1 MAATSSPAIA
11 PESGAPVVLFID
23 DDIDVRTSAQ
33 VLLARHGMEM
43 LSAAGPAEGLAILA
57 SRPVDAV
64 LLDLNFS
71 AGATA
76 GDEGLACLADI
87 LNQDPDAVVVVVTGH
102 SGVNI
107 AVSAMRAGAGDF
119 VTKPWSNERL
129 AATVTNAVEL
139 RRRRRQ
145 TGAFQAENAALIRDA
160 FPDTRILG
168 SSPAMVRLRDLI
180 ARAGPTEANV
190 LILGEHGVG
199 KELVARAIHQ
209 ASPRAGGPFI
219 PVDLATLSETHFE
232 AELFGHRRGAFPDA
246 DADRPGRLVAAHG
259 GTLFL
264 DEIGNLPL
272 ALQVKL
278 LSAIERRQVTP
289 LGGDRPVP
297 LNARI
302 VAATNLPRA
311 LLYSEAA
318 FRADLLY
325 RLNTVE
331 IMVPPLRQRGDDI
344 LELARHYLAHYA
356 RRYGRSEKKPLAP
369 AAAQRLRGDGWPGNV
384 RALRHAMER
393 AVILSETP
401 AYEPVD
407 FILAGPGVSPAGGAA
422 MSAGPTAILDD
433 LNLERSEKTLIARAL
448 QKHHYNVSHAARDL
462 GLTRAALYRRMEKH
476 GL

>member
-1 MAATSSPAIA
+1 MEPSSTRPT
-11 PESGAPVVLFID
+11 VLFID
-23 DDIDVRTSAQ
+23 DDADVLTSVRLLLTRHDME
-33 VLLARHGMEM
+33 VLTAR
-43 LSAAGPAEGLAILA
+43 GPAEGLGLLGGT
-57 SRPVDAV
+57 PVDAV

-71 AGATA
+71 RGATA
-76 GDEGLACLADI
+76 GDEGLGCLADI
-87 LNQDPDAVVVVVTGH
+87 LLQDPDAAVVIVTGH

-107 AVSAMRAGAGDF
+107 AVAAMRAGAADF

-129 AATVTNAVEL
+129 VATVRTAVEL

-145 TGAFQAENAALIRDA
+145 AGAFQAENAALVRHA
-160 FPDTRILG
+160 FPETRIIG
-168 SSPAMVRLRDLI
+168 VSPAMTRLRSLI
-180 ARAGPTEANV
+180 ERAGPTEANV

-199 KELVARAIHQ
+199 KELAARAIHQ
-209 ASPRAGGPFI
+209 ASPRVSGPFI
-219 PVDLATLSETHFE
+219 PVDLASLSEAHFE
-232 AELFGHRRGAFPDA
+232 SELFGHRRGAFPEA

-272 ALQVKL
+272 GLQVKL
-278 LSAIERRQVTP
+278 LSAIERRQITP

-311 LLYSEAA
+311 RLYSEDV

-331 IMVPPLRQRGDDI
+331 ITVPPLRDRGDDI
-344 LELARHYLAHYA
+344 LELARHYLKHYA
-356 RRYGRSEKKPLAP
+356 RRYGRPEKKPLGE
-369 AAAQRLRGDGWPGNV
+369 AAALALKGDAWPGNV

-393 AVILSETP
+393 AVILSEGP
-401 AYEPVD
+401 AYEPRD
-407 FILAGPGVSPAGGAA
+407 FVLSGAA
-422 MSAGPTAILDD
+422 PARSRSWASSATPET
-433 LNLERSEKTLIARAL
+433 LNLVKSEKTLIVQAL

>member
-1 MAATSSPAIA
+1 MSDRPK
-11 PESGAPVVLFID
+11 VLVID
-23 DDIDVRTSAQ
+23 DDADVLQS
-33 VLLARHGMEM
+33 VSLL
-43 LSAAGPAEGLAILA
+43 LSRNDIEVIAASGPAEGLHALSTTA
-57 SRPVDAV
+57 VDAI

-71 AGATA
+71 RGATS

-87 LNQDPDAVVVVVTGH
+87 LEHDADAAVVIVTGH

-107 AVSAMRAGAGDF
+107 AVAAMRAGASDF

-129 AATVTNAVEL
+129 VATVRTAVEL

-145 TGAFQAENAALIRDA
+145 AGAFQAENAALVRDA
-160 FPDTRILG
+160 FPQTEIIG
-168 SSPAMVRLRDLI
+168 SSAAMTRLRGLI
-180 ARAGPTEANV
+180 ERAGPTEANV

-209 ASPRAGGPFI
+209 ASPRAKGPFI
-219 PVDLATLSETHFE
+219 PVDLAALSETHFE
-232 AELFGHRRGAFPDA
+232 SELFGHRRGAFPEA

-289 LGGDRPVP
+289 LGSDKPVP

-302 VAATNLPRA
+302 VAATNLPRSR
-311 LLYSEAA
+311 LYSESV

-331 IMVPPLRQRGDDI
+331 AVVPPLRQRGDDI
-344 LELARHYLAHYA
+344 LELARHYLRHYA
-356 RRYGRSEKKPLAP
+356 RRYGRPDKKPLTD
-369 AAAQRLRGDGWPGNV
+369 AAAQVLKGDPWPGNV

-393 AVILSETP
+393 AVIMSDGT
-401 AYEPVD
+401 AYEPGD
-407 FILAGPGVSPAGGAA
+407 FVLSGGAA
-422 MSAGPTAILDD
+422 SPAPAALGDD
-433 LNLERSEKTLIARAL
+433 LNLERSEKALIAQAL
-448 QKHHYNVSHAARDL
+448 QKHHYNVSHAAREL

>member
-1 MAATSSPAIA
+1 MNDRPA
-11 PESGAPVVLFID
+11 PDSDTPTVLFID
-23 DDIDVRTSAQ
+23 DDGDVRQSVR
-33 VLLARHGMEM
+33 VLLSRHGVEV
-43 LSAAGPAEGLAILA
+43 LVAAGPAEGLQMLA
-57 SRPVDAV
+57 SRPVDAI

-71 AGATA
+71 RGATA

-87 LNQDPDAVVVVVTGH
+87 LQHDPDAVVVVVTGH

-107 AVSAMRAGAGDF
+107 AVSAMRAGASDF

-129 AATVTNAVEL
+129 VATVRTAIEL

-145 TGAFQAENAALIRDA
+145 AGAFQAENAALVRDA
-160 FPDTRILG
+160 FPETHIIG
-168 SSPAMVRLRDLI
+168 SSSSMTRLRGLI
-180 ARAGPTEANV
+180 ERAGPTEANV

-199 KELVARAIHQ
+199 KELVARAIHH

-219 PVDLATLSETHFE
+219 PVDLAALSEVHFE
-232 AELFGHRRGAFPDA
+232 SELFGHRRGAFPDA
-246 DADRPGRLVAAHG
+246 DSDRPGRLVAAHG

-311 LLYSEAA
+311 LLYSETV

-331 IMVPPLRQRGDDI
+331 ILVPPLRQRGDDI
-344 LELARHYLAHYA
+344 LELARHYLKLYA
-356 RRYGRSEKKPLAP
+356 RRYGRPEKKPLST
-369 AAAQRLRGDGWPGNV
+369 AAAERLRGDGWPGNV

-401 AYEPVD
+401 AYEAAD
-407 FILAGPGVSPAGGAA
+407 FPLTG
-422 MSAGPTAILDD
+422 SAGRASASARGGDD
-433 LNLERSEKTLIARAL
+433 LNLVRSEKNLIAQAL
-448 QKHHYNVSHAARDL
+448 QKHHYNVSHAAKDL
-462 GLTRAALYRRMEKH
+462 GLTRAALYRRLEKH

>member
-1 MAATSSPAIA
+1 MIADDSAQPAIL
-11 PESGAPVVLFID
+11 VVD
-23 DDIDVRTSAQ
+23 DDPDVLQSVR
-33 VLLARHGMEM
+33 VLLSREGMAVQGATAPAGA
-43 LSAAGPAEGLAILA
+43 LSLVGQQNF
-57 SRPVDAV
+57 DAV

-71 AGATA
+71 RGATA
-76 GDEGLACLADI
+76 GDEGLSCLQDI
-87 LNQDPDAVVVVVTGH
+87 LAHDPDAAVVVITGH

-107 AVSAMRAGAGDF
+107 AVSAMRAGASDF

-129 AATVTNAVEL
+129 VATVATAVEL

-145 TGAFQAENAALIRDA
+145 ARAFQAENIALVRDA
-160 FPDTRILG
+160 YPDTTLLG
-168 SSPAMVRLRDLI
+168 SCPAMARLRDLI

-190 LILGEHGVG
+190 LVLGEHGAG
-199 KELVARAIHQ
+199 KELVARALHQ
-209 ASPRAGGPFI
+209 SSPRAPGPFI
-219 PVDLATLSETHFE
+219 PVDLAALPEAHFE
-232 AELFGHRRGAFPDA
+232 AELFGRRGGGE
-246 DADRPGRLVAAHG
+246 DRPGRLVAAHG

-264 DEIGNLPL
+264 DEVGHLPL

-289 LGGDRPVP
+289 VGSDKPVP

-311 LLYSEAA
+311 QLYSEAV

-331 IMVPPLRQRGDDI
+331 LTVPPLRERGDDI
-344 LELARHYLAHYA
+344 AELARHYLKLYA
-356 RRYGRSEKKPLAP
+356 RRYGRQEKKPLSDD
-369 AAAQRLRGDGWPGNV
+369 AAAALKADAWPGNV

-393 AVILSETP
+393 AVILSE
-401 AYEPVD
+401 
-407 FILAGPGVSPAGGAA
+407 GAA
-422 MSAGPTAILDD
+422 YVTADFVLSRTTSPPSKRGAAGSLAADD
-433 LNLERSEKTLIARAL
+433 LNLERAEKAKIVQAL

>member
-1 MAATSSPAIA
+1 VIADVSAPPAIL
-11 PESGAPVVLFID
+11 VVD
-23 DDIDVRTSAQ
+23 DDPDILQSVR
-33 VLLARHGMEM
+33 VLLSREGM
-43 LSAAGPAEGLAILA
+43 AVQGATAPAGALRLLGEQNF
-57 SRPVDAV
+57 DAV

-71 AGATA
+71 RGATA
-76 GDEGLACLADI
+76 GDEGLSCLQDI
-87 LNQDPDAVVVVVTGH
+87 LAHDPDAAVVVITGH

-107 AVSAMRAGAGDF
+107 AVSAMRAGASDF

-129 AATVTNAVEL
+129 ATTVATAVEL

-145 TGAFQAENAALIRDA
+145 ARAYQAENTALVRDA
-160 FPDTRILG
+160 YPDTTLLG
-168 SSPAMVRLRDLI
+168 SCPAMARLRDLI

-190 LILGEHGVG
+190 LVLGEHGSG
-199 KELVARAIHQ
+199 KELVARALHN
-209 ASPRAGGPFI
+209 ASPRAPGPFI
-219 PVDLATLSETHFE
+219 PVDVAALAEAHFE
-232 AELFGHRRGAFPDA
+232 AELFGVRGGGGQ
-246 DADRPGRLVAAHG
+246 DRPGRLVAAHG

-264 DEIGNLPL
+264 DEVGHLPL

-289 LGGDRPVP
+289 VGGDKPVP

-302 VAATNLPRA
+302 IAATNLPRA
-311 LLYSEAA
+311 QLYSEAV

-331 IMVPPLRQRGDDI
+331 LTVPPLRERGGDI
-344 LELARHYLAHYA
+344 VELARHYLKLYA
-356 RRYGRSEKKPLAP
+356 RRYGRSEKKPLSD
-369 AAAQRLRGDGWPGNV
+369 AAAAALKGDAWPGNV

-393 AVILSETP
+393 AVILSE
-401 AYEPVD
+401 
-407 FILAGPGVSPAGGAA
+407 GAA
-422 MSAGPTAILDD
+422 YVTEDFVLSRATSSPPKRASTPLLAVDD
-433 LNLERSEKTLIARAL
+433 LNLDRSEKAKIVQAL

>member
-1 MAATSSPAIA
+1 MNQPHQAPPAIL
-11 PESGAPVVLFID
+11 VVD
-23 DDIDVRTSAQ
+23 DDADVLQSVRM
-33 VLLARHGMEM
+33 LLSREAMTV
-43 LSAAGPAEGLAILA
+43 STAAGPAEAL
-57 SRPVDAV
+57 SRLTAESFDVV

-71 AGATA
+71 RGATA
-76 GDEGLACLADI
+76 GDEGLGCLQDI
-87 LNQDPDAVVVVVTGH
+87 LGHDPDAVVVVVTGH

-107 AVSAMRAGAGDF
+107 AVSAMRAGASDF

-129 AATVTNAVEL
+129 VATVTMAVEL

-145 TGAFQAENAALIRDA
+145 ARAFQAENNALVRDA
-160 FPDTRILG
+160 YPEAVLLG
-168 SSPAMVRLRDLI
+168 SSPVMSRLRDLI

-190 LILGEHGVG
+190 LILGEHGSG
-199 KELVARAIHQ
+199 KELVARALHL
-209 ASPRAGGPFI
+209 ASSRGPGPFI
-219 PVDLATLSETHFE
+219 PVDLAALPEARFE
-232 AELFGHRRGAFPDA
+232 AELFGERGLGE
-246 DADRPGRLVAAHG
+246 DRPGRLVAAHG

-272 ALQVKL
+272 PLQVKL

-289 LGGDRPVP
+289 VGGDKPVP

-302 VAATNLPRA
+302 VAATNLTRA
-311 LLYSEAA
+311 HLYSEAV

-331 IMVPPLRQRGDDI
+331 LNVPPLRDRGDDI
-344 LELARHYLAHYA
+344 VELARHYLRHYA
-356 RRYGRSEKKPLAP
+356 RRYGRSEKKALSEAT
-369 AAAQRLRGDGWPGNV
+369 AVALRADAWPGNV

-393 AVILSETP
+393 AVILSEGA
-401 AYEPVD
+401 AYEVHD
-407 FILAGPGVSPAGGAA
+407 FVLTGPAARTRGRGAPAA
-422 MSAGPTAILDD
+422 PDD
-433 LNLERSEKTLIARAL
+433 LNLERSERTKIVQAL